1 MRHALV
7 EDTKIVNII
16 EIDPRNASDF
26 KNAVTIPENI
36 FAGIGDTYRDGRF
49 YRENPETHEEQ
60 EILPYDPI
68 AEMQKEMDGKIS
80 ASVSES
86 IAASPMI
93 LSVGD
98 LYQAMSPT
106 LQTNLPESAGLF
118 ASSYRIWKGGE
129 EFAQWELISHKNIAY
144 QVQQATTSE
153 EHRPPDSEGM
163 LAIYVPYVIAGPDGV
178 KPWAYGMHVITGDLV
193 RDEGVVW
200 EAKKDMKPC
209 IWRPAEGN
217 EWTRRDDK

>member
-7 EDTKIVNII
+7 EETKIVNII

-26 KNAVTIPENI
+26 KNAVTIPENV

-49 YRENPETHEEQ
+49 YRENPETHEEE
-60 EILPYDPI
+60 EILPYDPM
-68 AEMQKEMDGKIS
+68 AEMQKNMDEMVS
-80 ASVSES
+80 ASV
-86 IAASPMI
+86 AASPMI

-98 LYQAMSPT
+98 LYQAISPT
-106 LQTNLPESAGLF
+106 LQTKLPESAGLF

-144 QVQQATTSE
+144 QVQQKTTAQ
-153 EHRPPDSEGM
+153 EHQPPDSEGM
-163 LAIYVPYVIAGPDGV
+163 LAVYVPYVVAGPDGV
-178 KPWAYGMHVITGDLV
+178 KPWAYGAHYYTGDLV
-193 RDEGVVW
+193 RKDGVVW

-209 IWRPAEGN
+209 VWEPTEGN
-217 EWTRRDDK
+217 EWTKREDK

>member
-1 MRHALV
+1 MRHALI
-7 EDTKIVNII
+7 EDEKVVNII

-26 KNAVTIPENI
+26 GNAVTIPDGLG
-36 FAGIGDTYRDGRF
+36 AGIGDTYRDGRF

-68 AEMQKEMDGKIS
+68 AEMQKGMNSMIS
-80 ASVSES
+80 QS

-118 ASSYRIWKGGE
+118 ASAYRVWAGGE
-129 EFAQWELISHKNIAY
+129 KFAQWELISHKNIAY

-163 LAIYVPYVIAGPDGV
+163 LAIYVPYVVAGPDGV

-209 IWRPAEGN
+209 TWRPAEGN

>member
-7 EDTKIVNII
+7 EETKIVNII

-49 YRENPETHEEQ
+49 YRENPDTHEEE

-68 AEMQKEMDGKIS
+68 AEMQKGMNNMI
-80 ASVSES
+80 SES
-86 IAASPMI
+86 IAISPMM

-98 LYQAMSPT
+98 LFQALSPT
-106 LQTNLPESAGLF
+106 VQDKLPESAGLF
-118 ASSYRIWKGGE
+118 ASTYRIWKAGE
-129 EFAQWELISHKNIAY
+129 EFAKWELISHKNIAY
-144 QVQQATTSE
+144 QVQQDTTAQ
-153 EHRPPDSEGM
+153 EHQPPDATGM
-163 LAIYVPYVIAGPDGV
+163 LAVYVPYVVAGPDGV
-178 KPWAYGMHVITGDLV
+178 KPWAYGAHYSTGDLV
-193 RDEGVVW
+193 RKDGVVW

-209 IWRPAEGN
+209 VWEPTEGN